1 MFEKFAEL
9 KNLMTLA
16 SRSLGKVIFVEDKA
30 DGIQEKIKR
39 FKGINLLKKVAIL
52 KELTFFLGYIFKA
65 F

>member
-1 MFEKFAEL
+1 
-9 KNLMTLA
+9 MTLA

-39 FKGINLLKKVAIL
+39 LKGINLLKKVVML

-65 F
+65 FEN